1 MLDRWKWPLLTVIF
15 CSTWLIIITANE
27 KYDQEQCEQVVFL
40 EGELGMDCNAV
51 WSFDNG
57 MSTIRLCDGTKLQV
71 PTSRIIKIGDK

>member
-15 CSTWLIIITANE
+15 CSTWLIIITAVA
-27 KYDQEQCEQVVFL
+27 KHDQEHCEQVVFL
-40 EGELGMDCNAV
+40 EGELGMDCNEV

-71 PTSRIIKIGDK
+71 PTSRIIKIVDK